1 MPCSEEIES
10 NPMTIRFTLIRL
22 ITVALFSSVLAGTW
36 DVWWHGALGRES
48 FWSPPHLLLYTSV
61 IVAIATGFYG
71 WWKTRER
78 SWKWLAIVLFLV
90 PASAPF
96 DELWHRIF
104 GVEPI
109 NSPLIV
115 WSPPHVVLALALI
128 GSFFFLFSHLR
139 RDDDLITRHI
149 LQSIALASVL
159 SLALFLVSPLEP
171 IGPYHL
177 IGFAGAAVASG
188 LIALV
193 FLLAQEWMRRFASA
207 SSVAGVFMLISA
219 MNFGEKLSPVVN
231 IQPHDHPPGWLM
243 IFSCLVP
250 AAVIDL
256 LRGYPLWLR
265 GGLVGLLHAGILYG
279 FSSQFFEPQFR
290 YSSQNMWIAI
300 VTSLVAGLLVGFVFA
315 FFRPLHSS
323 HSS

>member
-1 MPCSEEIES
+1 
-10 NPMTIRFTLIRL
+10 MTMRYSLIRL
-22 ITVALFSSVLAGTW
+22 ITIALFSAVLAGTW
-36 DVWWHGALGRES
+36 DVWWHGALGRET
-48 FWSPPHLLLYTSV
+48 FWSPPHLMLYASV
-61 IVAIATGFYG
+61 IVAIAAGFYG
-71 WWKTRER
+71 WWKTREQ
-78 SWKWLAIVLFLV
+78 SMKWLAIVLFLI
-90 PASAPF
+90 PASAQF

-104 GVEPI
+104 CVEPV
-109 NSPLIV
+109 NSPLII
-115 WSPPHVVLALALI
+115 WSPPHVILALALI
-128 GSFFFLFSHLR
+128 GSFLFLFAHLR
-139 RDDDLITRHI
+139 NDKDIVARHI
-149 LQSIALASVL
+149 LQSVALASAL

-256 LRGYPLWLR
+256 LRGKPLWLR
-265 GGLVGLLHAGILYG
+265 GGVVGLLHGGLLYG
-279 FSSQFFEPQFR
+279 FSSRFFAPQFQ
-290 YSSQNMWIAI
+290 YSTQDMWIGIGASI
-300 VTSLVAGLLVGFVFA
+300 LAGLIAGWLLSLFT
-315 FFRPLHSS
+315 PS
-323 HSS
+323 HSPSP

>member
-1 MPCSEEIES
+1 MISRTS
-10 NPMTIRFTLIRL
+10 LIRL
-22 ITVALFSSVLAGTW
+22 ITIALFSAVLAGTW

-61 IVAIATGFYG
+61 IVAIATGIYG
-71 WWKTRER
+71 WRKTREA
-78 SWKWLAIVLFLV
+78 SWKWLAILLFLI

-104 GVEPI
+104 GVEQI

-115 WSPPHVVLALALI
+115 WSPPHVILALALVS
-128 GSFFFLFSHLR
+128 SFLYLFVHLQ
-139 RDDDLITRHI
+139 RDEDIIAKHL
-149 LQSIALASVL
+149 LQSVALASAL
-159 SLALFLVSPLEP
+159 SLLLFLASPLEP

-177 IGFAGAAVASG
+177 IGFTGAAVGSG
-188 LIALV
+188 VIALF
-193 FLLAQEWMRRFASA
+193 FLLAQQWMGRFGSA
-207 SSVAGVFMLISA
+207 VSVAGIFMLLAA
-219 MNFGEKLSPVVN
+219 MNFGEKMAPNLP

-265 GGLVGLLHAGILYG
+265 GGLAGLLHASILYG
-279 FSSQFFEPQFR
+279 FSSQFFESQFQ

-300 VTSLVAGLLVGFVFA
+300 VTSLVAGLAVGSLVSL
-315 FFRPLHSS
+315 FRPSHSPHSS
-323 HSS
+323 